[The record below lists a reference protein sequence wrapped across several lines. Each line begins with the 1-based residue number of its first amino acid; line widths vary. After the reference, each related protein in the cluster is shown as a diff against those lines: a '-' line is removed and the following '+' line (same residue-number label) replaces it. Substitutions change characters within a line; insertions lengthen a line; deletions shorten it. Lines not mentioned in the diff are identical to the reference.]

1 MAQTPLSQQLP
12 GSLTDGL
19 GSVASPRSWM
29 PAMRTWLRDNL
40 LPDDDHHDPVS
51 VHVARSAAVPA
62 HPAHRFARM
71 LPTVIVALVSVLLVA
86 AIALFVFRAMYSD
99 RIYPA
104 VVVGDVNVGGLTT
117 AEAESVL
124 TERAADLEQGTIAFT
139 YNGMTWTPA
148 LSDLGATV
156 NLEKSIAAAEHL
168 GRGGDAA
175 SRLEFTGEILRSDQV
190 VPLQT
195 QVDMAILNAWFDR
208 VDSQI
213 NNPAVNAQ
221 IVVDGTNVSIS
232 PDATGIVVD
241 RKAATA
247 QILSTLA
254 TLEPMRSELPVAVDQ
269 PEIMVS
275 DLEQV
280 KFDVQT
286 AIAKPV
292 RIGFEEKAW
301 RIDGS
306 TLSSYLTVETVLEDG
321 APRAVLSMDTERL
334 AADLRTQ
341 FVPEVNREPVNA
353 RIGWN
358 DEKGR
363 VVALDP
369 SVTGVTLK
377 ATAFAEAV
385 AASYLGDHG
394 TVKIP
399 VVITRPTIDAE
410 NLAALNINAR
420 LGHGDS
426 NFAGGAWGRDQN
438 IYVATDLLNGTLV
451 PPGGEFSFNQAIGE
465 ITADKGYQEAAVV
478 VAEEVGRDIGGGVC
492 QVSTTIFRAAIYA
505 GMPITEWHPHTYRL
519 TNYERDG
526 WGPGFDA
533 SILQNEWQ
541 TPDQWADFRFENF
554 TDGWLLVEAYTADVY
569 VNVNI
574 YGQETGRSVDVTWW
588 GINGGKNTGFTRV
601 IYDADK
607 NEIARRDFASDFK

>member
-1 MAQTPLSQQLP
+1 
-12 GSLTDGL
+12 
-19 GSVASPRSWM
+19 
-29 PAMRTWLRDNL
+29 
-40 LPDDDHHDPVS
+40 
-51 VHVARSAAVPA
+51 
-62 HPAHRFARM
+62 
-71 LPTVIVALVSVLLVA
+71 LLVA

-269 PEIMVS
+269 PEITVS

-280 KFDVQT
+280 KSDVQT

-292 RIGFEEKAW
+292 RIGFENQTW
-301 RIDGS
+301 RIES
-306 TLSSYLTVETVLEDG
+306 VTLSSYLIVETVLEG
-321 APRAVLSMDTERL
+321 GKPTAKLSIDTERL
-334 AADLRTQ
+334 ARDLRTQ

-358 DEKGR
+358 DERGR
-363 VVALDP
+363 
-369 SVTGVTLK
+369 
-377 ATAFAEAV
+377 
-385 AASYLGDHG
+385 
-394 TVKIP
+394 
-399 VVITRPTIDAE
+399 
-410 NLAALNINAR
+410 
-420 LGHGDS
+420 
-426 NFAGGAWGRDQN
+426 
-438 IYVATDLLNGTLV
+438 
-451 PPGGEFSFNQAIGE
+451 IG
-465 ITADKGYQEAAVV
+465 
-478 VAEEVGRDIGGGVC
+478 
-492 QVSTTIFRAAIYA
+492 S
-505 GMPITEWHPHTYRL
+505 
-519 TNYERDG
+519 
-526 WGPGFDA
+526 
-533 SILQNEWQ
+533 
-541 TPDQWADFRFENF
+541 
-554 TDGWLLVEAYTADVY
+554 
-569 VNVNI
+569 
-574 YGQETGRSVDVTWW
+574 
-588 GINGGKNTGFTRV
+588 
-601 IYDADK
+601 
-607 NEIARRDFASDFK
+607 RRELSR

>member
-1 MAQTPLSQQLP
+1 MAQTPLSQQLA
-12 GSLTDGL
+12 GSLADGL
-19 GSVASPRSWM
+19 GPFASPRSWM
-29 PAMRTWLRDNL
+29 SAARLWLRDNL

-51 VHVARSAAVPA
+51 LRVARSAAVPA

-104 VVVGDVNVGGLTT
+104 VVVGDVNVGGLTA

-139 YNGMTWTPA
+139 YQGMTWTPA

-195 QVDMAILNAWFDR
+195 QVDMAVLNSWFDR

-213 NNPAVNAQ
+213 NNPAINAQ

-232 PDATGIVVD
+232 PDSTGIVVD

-254 TLEPMRSELPVAVDQ
+254 TLEPTRVDLPVAVDQ
-269 PEIMVS
+269 PEITVS

-280 KFDVQT
+280 KSDVQT

-334 AADLRTQ
+334 AGDLRTQ
-341 FVPEVNREPVNA
+341 FVPEVNRKPVNA

-377 ATAFAEAV
+377 ANAFAEAV

-410 NLAALNINAR
+410 NLAALNITAR